1 MESKGI
7 ITGAAAKMAA
17 QQNSPAAPMQQAA
30 QQSISAIVNNLLDSS
45 SLRKRF
51 DELLGKRAP
60 QFISSICTLIT
71 GSEEMMQAFKDNPMS
86 VLQAALKAATF
97 DLPIDPSLGFAHI
110 LPFKIHDKKKDAD
123 VMTATFVPGY
133 KGLRQLAM
141 RTGAYSRIPDAV
153 DVREGE
159 LVSYDRLTGD
169 AVFDWIE
176 DEDEREKKPIIGF
189 AGYFRLKN
197 GAEKTIYM
205 SRKQIDAHEAKNRK
219 GKYMTKGWRENW
231 EEMAAKTVLR
241 RLISKYGLMSIEYRD
256 GDAETVE
263 AAHQLI
269 AQTGGDVYA
278 VPNGTTIEADVNMET
293 GEIED
298 AEITEVGAE

>member
-17 QQNSPAAPMQQAA
+17 QQNAAAA
-30 QQSISAIVNNLLDSS
+30 QLKQTEKVSKAALVNAYLDQSA
-45 SLRKRF
+45 LRKRI
-51 DELLGKRAP
+51 DELLGNRAP
-60 QFISSICTLIT
+60 QFISSLVNIIT
-71 GSEEMMQAFKDNPMS
+71 SDDMMMKAFDENPMS
-86 VLQAALKAATF
+86 IFKSALQAASY
-97 DLPIDPSLGFAHI
+97 DLPIDPSLGFAYI
-110 LPFKIHDKKKDAD
+110 VAFNNYDKKNDRT
-123 VMTATFVPGY
+123 VCTATFVPGY

-159 LVSYDRLTGD
+159 LISYDRLTGD
-169 AVFDWIE
+169 AVFNWIE

-219 GKYMTKGWRENW
+219 GKYMTKGWREDW
-231 EEMAAKTVLR
+231 EAMAAKTVLR
-241 RLISKYGLMSIEYRD
+241 RLISKYGLMSIDYRD
-256 GDAETVE
+256 GDAETVK
-263 AAHQLI
+263 AATQLI
-269 AQTGGDVYA
+269 EQTTD
-278 VPNGTTIEADVNMET
+278 NSIEAELVDTSTGEIT
-293 GEIED
+293 QGEIED
-298 AEITEVGAE
+298 AEITEVTE